1 MRPSAASWIPTV
13 AGFCSVTMIPWMLL
27 ESHYD
32 AKPLFPIIAGI
43 VGIRSEWNDGLDS
56 RHFRQTINQL
66 LGKADPHLGLCNG
79 GLSL

>member
-1 MRPSAASWIPTV
+1 
-13 AGFCSVTMIPWMLL
+13 MIPWMLL

-32 AKPLFPIIAGI
+32 AKPLF
-43 VGIRSEWNDGLDS
+43 
-56 RHFRQTINQL
+56 NQL